1 MILGSSAK
9 GVCQIS
15 IMGGRIKASYF
26 YFYGI
31 NTTTMKLVFAT
42 TPGHSELLNEMG
54 VEIRLLS
61 YFYLRSSPPNFLDVY
76 AEKGIY
82 TSEDNPNPKRDQY
95 VSLFVFEIL

>member
-1 MILGSSAK
+1 
-9 GVCQIS
+9 
-15 IMGGRIKASYF
+15 
-26 YFYGI
+26 
-31 NTTTMKLVFAT
+31 MKLVFAT

-82 TSEDNPNPKRDQY
+82 TSQDNPNPKRKRK
-95 VSLFVFEIL
+95 SAGGKRERRKLAES